1 MCEVEMMKSLRSSGV
16 KTVNGIVLDVGASES
31 MSRVLLRLISG
42 FSARSIGMLSEGNY
56 VVVAEMKNNNPWR
69 AIFMDRFR
77 SEISPFAPSAEARLV
92 FGDQREYAVFSSGA
106 SDYYATLA
114 NFETRL
120 NAESNEMVTVKTV
133 TSGHAAYVPDFDP
146 PFLTNSD
153 FENPRAFEQYHRQ
166 RPIGMQVLFQFEL
179 EKPKMSLVLNEEV
192 LWRYDLVSELGDWIA
207 ARVFGQNNDLTYD
220 ISTESHGFGRSVRRG
235 FLRKL
240 VFDEVDDDDVPPPIF
255 DVGANVLVPNIKL
268 DCWQQGT
275 VLSQSEDGNSYTVRL
290 YTGKELVVEDI
301 ELLLPLMER
310 SEDVELPELS
320 MVTLSSAFKESL
332 ESVMPE
338 EDFSSLTLSEHAI
351 RKGATMIALWKGGN
365 AVLVWSGERRI
376 DINLFLNQPDEEAAN
391 EFYDS
396 FMDEVP
402 FLETLARDR
411 QPRGFG
417 GVVNFGDHLVD
428 ETPIWWQG
436 GDKADS

>member
-1 MCEVEMMKSLRSSGV
+1 
-16 KTVNGIVLDVGASES
+16 
-31 MSRVLLRLISG
+31 
-42 FSARSIGMLSEGNY
+42 
-56 VVVAEMKNNNPWR
+56 
-69 AIFMDRFR
+69 MDRFR

-92 FGDQREYAVFSSGA
+92 FGDQREYAVFSSGG

-153 FENPRAFEQYHRQ
+153 FENPRALEQYHRQ
-166 RPIGMQVLFQFEL
+166 RPIGLQVLFQFEL
-179 EKPKMSLVLNEEV
+179 QEPMTPLVLNEDV
-192 LWRYDLVSELGDWIA
+192 LWRHDTVVDIGDWIA

-220 ISTESHGFGRSVRRG
+220 ISSESHGFGRSVRRG
-235 FLRKL
+235 FLRK
-240 VFDEVDDDDVPPPIF
+240 VDFDDSEPTHL

-268 DCWQQGT
+268 ECWQQGT
-275 VLSQSEDGNSYTVRL
+275 VLSQSEDGNSYKIRL
-290 YTGKELVVEDI
+290 YTGKELVVKDI
-301 ELLLPLMER
+301 GSVLPLREANE
-310 SEDVELPELS
+310 EDDLPKLS

-338 EDFSSLTLSEHAI
+338 EDFSSLTLYEHAI
-351 RKGATMIALWKGGN
+351 RKGATITALWKGGN

-376 DINLFLNQPDEEAAN
+376 DINLFLNQADEEAAN

-396 FMDEVP
+396 FIDEVP

-417 GVVNFGDHLVD
+417 GVVNFGDHLDD
-428 ETPIWWQG
+428 ETPIWWRG
-436 GDKADS
+436 SDNADS